1 MLKQF
6 LHFGLIGALGTAMH
20 YALLIALV
28 QLLAVHEGIA
38 AMCGAALGA
47 ICNYVLNY
55 HFNFRSTRRH
65 REALPRFLAMAGI
78 GIALNGFIVAALSKA
93 GLHYLLAQATAT
105 VLVLSM
111 NFLVSRTWI
120 FVNRN
125 T

>member
-1 MLKQF
+1 
-6 LHFGLIGALGTAMH
+6 
-20 YALLIALV
+20 
-28 QLLAVHEGIA
+28 
-38 AMCGAALGA
+38 MCGAALGA